1 MKKEHIVKAFN
12 NLTIYNIDLKKLRS
26 KNFYK
31 DMISN
36 RASYYKTY
44 KKYLNKKKNSCHL
57 CKKNKSIFFAKYK
70 NYISHPK

>member
-44 KKYLNKKKNSCHL
+44 KKYLNKKKIPVICV
-57 CKKNKSIFFAKYK
+57 KKIKAFFLQNIKIIF
-70 NYISHPK
+70 